1 MLLKRKNIAIACM
14 LAACVLSCKNTD
26 SSSFDPMFDSRCHVQ
41 QKERGDEWPGA
52 YMWHPG
58 QLAAWLQA
66 DNLARSKGRC
76 VNVGYPG
83 SFYRKSESTLFRAD
97 TDLGN
102 AGTLEWRSTG
112 EVQLTLDGKVQACNG
127 NQFEIPAGRH
137 NLQILVTTQSR
148 VPALIVMGGG
158 LEDENCWTAS
168 TDGENWSPVES
179 DSRYCCPE
187 SFPDEAQEVLVTI
200 PQEGK
205 IRLADGEQRLIDF
218 KYLELGYVRMHVK
231 GDARLAFCVGETPE
245 EARNTDIRGFEQYAL
260 DTLTIK
266 GEQDISLKERALRYL
281 NISAVEGECT
291 ISNLR
296 FDAEMW
302 PVTPEM
308 AFECD
313 DEEFNVIFNAAK
325 ATMHTCMHNFY
336 LDGVKR
342 DFLPWALDAVLSS
355 IGADFAFGDRQ
366 MSRNGISIALLPD
379 NPRKEDIGVC
389 DYPLHALIGLQQEYL
404 RYGDLKT
411 SLMFQKRIIDQ
422 MSVYMSLQDEN
433 GFISSSEDDWGFIP
447 GWNLQNG
454 PDRNGTP
461 AYAQMLLMENFRIAA
476 RFAGLWE
483 MPELAEIYAARAA
496 FLEKSIKDHFWDA
509 ERRVFINGLNPDGS
523 RDERISHHSQYWAV
537 LTGLYP
543 ETEYR
548 HLFNEVYPSIPDY
561 FGDVSFEKGYEAIAF
576 AKAGYMSEFMD
587 IMKRIFGVWLEKGH
601 TRFPEN
607 FMVGESEAKQ
617 LEFYDRPFGLSL
629 CHGANGVAPICAVVY
644 GLFGFR
650 QDMEHPGEYTV
661 SPKLFNLKHMKGYF
675 PVKEGRIAI
684 EVTEDGKVKVDAPEN
699 CTVHISN

>member
-1 MLLKRKNIAIACM
+1 MKQRNIAIGCM
-14 LAACVLSCKNTD
+14 LAACLLSCQQADNT
-26 SSSFDPMFDSRCHVQ
+26 FDPMFDSQCHVQ
-41 QKERGDEWPGA
+41 QKNGGDEWPGA

-83 SFYRKSESTLFRAD
+83 SYYKRSETTLFQAN
-97 TDLGN
+97 TDLDN
-102 AGTLEWRSTG
+102 AGMLDWRSTG
-112 EVQLTLDGKVQACNG
+112 EVQLTLDGEVQECKG
-127 NQFEIPAGRH
+127 NQFEIPAGKH
-137 NLQILVTTQSR
+137 ELQILVTSQSR
-148 VPALIVMGGG
+148 VPALIVKGAG
-158 LEDENCWTAS
+158 LEDDNCWTAS

-187 SFPDEAQEVLVTI
+187 SFPDEKQEVLVTI
-200 PQEGK
+200 PYEGK
-205 IRLADGEQRLIDF
+205 FKLKAGEQRLVDF
-218 KYLELGYVRMHVK
+218 KYLELGYVRLHVK
-231 GDARLAFCVGETPE
+231 GNARLAFSVGETAA

-260 DTLTIK
+260 DTLSIE
-266 GEQDISLKERALRYL
+266 GEQDISLEEHALRYL
-281 NISAVEGECT
+281 NITAVEGECT
-291 ISNLR
+291 VSDLH

-302 PVTPEM
+302 PVKPEM
-308 AFECD
+308 GFECD
-313 DEEFNVIFNAAK
+313 DEELNDIFNAAT

-366 MSRNGISIALLPD
+366 MGRNGISIALLPD
-379 NPRKEDIGVC
+379 HPSKEDIGVC

-422 MSVYMSLQDEN
+422 MNVYMSLQDEN
-433 GFISSSEDDWGFIP
+433 GFISADGDWGFIP
-447 GWNLQNG
+447 GWDLQNG
-454 PDRNGTP
+454 PERSGTA

-476 RFAGLWE
+476 RFARLWE
-483 MPELAEIYAARAA
+483 MPELAETYTARAD
-496 FLEKSIKDHFWDA
+496 FLEKSIKDCFWDA
-509 ERRVFINGLNPDGS
+509 DRRVFINGLRPDGS

-543 ETEYR
+543 EAGYG
-548 HLFNEVYPSIPDY
+548 HLFEEVYPSIPNY
-561 FGDVSFEKGYEAIAF
+561 FGDVSFEKGYEAMAF
-576 AKAGYMSEFMD
+576 AKAGYTAEFID
-587 IMKRIFGVWLEKGH
+587 IMKKIFGVWLEKGH

-607 FMVGESEAKQ
+607 FMVYESEAKQ

-629 CHGANGVAPICAVVY
+629 CHGANGVAPVCTVVY

-661 SPKLFNLKHMKGYF
+661 SPKLSGLKYMKGYF
-675 PVKEGRIAI
+675 PVKEGRITI
-684 EVTEDGKVKVDAPEN
+684 QVSEDGEVNVDAPDN
-699 CTVHISN
+699 CTVRVL

>member
-1 MLLKRKNIAIACM
+1 MKQKNIAISCM
-14 LAACVLSCKNTD
+14 LAACLLSCQKTD
-26 SSSFDPMFDSRCHVQ
+26 NNFDPMFDNRCHVQ
-41 QKERGDEWPGA
+41 QKDRGDEWPGA

-76 VNVGYPG
+76 VYVGYPD
-83 SFYRKSESTLFRAD
+83 SYYKRSESTLFRAD
-97 TDLGN
+97 TDLDN
-102 AGTLEWRSTG
+102 AGMLEWRSTG
-112 EVQLTLDGKVQACNG
+112 EVQLTLDGEVQVCNG
-127 NQFEIPAGRH
+127 NHFEIPAGKH
-137 NLQILVTTQSR
+137 ILQILVTAQSR
-148 VPALIVMGGG
+148 IPALIVTGVG

-179 DSRYCCPE
+179 DGRYCCPE

-200 PQEGK
+200 PYKGK
-205 IRLADGEQRLIDF
+205 IKLKDGEQRLIDF
-218 KYLELGYVRMHVK
+218 KYLELGYVKMHVK
-231 GDARLAFCVGETPE
+231 GNARLAFSVGETAE
-245 EARNTDIRGFEQYAL
+245 EARNTVIRDFEQYAL
-260 DTLTIK
+260 DTLSIE
-266 GEQDISLKERALRYL
+266 GEQDISLEERALRYL
-281 NISAVEGECT
+281 NITAVEGECT
-291 ISNLR
+291 VSNLH

-302 PVTPEM
+302 PVNPEM
-308 AFECD
+308 GFECD
-313 DEEFNVIFNAAK
+313 DEDLNDIFNAAK
-325 ATMHTCMHNFY
+325 ATLHTCMHNFY

-342 DFLPWALDAVLSS
+342 DFLPWGLDAILSS

-366 MSRNGISIALLPD
+366 LSRNGISIALLPD
-379 NPRKEDIGVC
+379 HPKKEDIGVY

-422 MSVYMSLQDEN
+422 MSVYMSIQDEN
-433 GFISSSEDDWGFIP
+433 GFITSSGGSWGFIP

-454 PDRNGTP
+454 PERSGTA

-476 RFAGLWE
+476 RFARLWE
-483 MPELAEIYAARAA
+483 MPELAEMYTSRADL
-496 FLEKSIKDHFWDA
+496 LEKSIKDCFWDA
-509 ERRVFINGLNPDGS
+509 ERRVFINGLRLDGS

-548 HLFNEVYPSIPDY
+548 HLFEEVYPSIPDY

-587 IMKRIFGVWLEKGH
+587 IMKKIFGVWLEKGH
-601 TRFPEN
+601 IRFPEN
-607 FMVGESEAKQ
+607 FMVNESEAKQ

-629 CHGANGVAPICAVVY
+629 CHGANGVAPVCAVVY

-650 QDMEHPGEYTV
+650 QDMDHPGEYTV
-661 SPKLFNLKHMKGYF
+661 SPRLFNLKYMKGYF
-675 PVKEGRIAI
+675 PVKEGRISI
-684 EVTEDGKVKVDAPEN
+684 QVTEEGKVQVDAPDN
-699 CTVHISN
+699 CTVRVLDQ

>member
-1 MLLKRKNIAIACM
+1 M
-14 LAACVLSCKNTD
+14 LAACLLSCQNTD
-26 SSSFDPMFDSRCHVQ
+26 ITFDPMFDDQCTLQ
-41 QKERGDEWPGA
+41 QKDRGDEWPGA

-83 SFYRKSESTLFRAD
+83 SFYRRSESTLFQANTGLD
-97 TDLGN
+97 NTGV
-102 AGTLEWRSTG
+102 LEWRSTG
-112 EVQLTLDGKVQACNG
+112 EVQLTLDEEVQACTG
-127 NQFEIPAGRH
+127 NQFEIPAGKHR
-137 NLQILVTTQSR
+137 LQILVTSQSR
-148 VPALIVMGGG
+148 VPALIVMGAG
-158 LEDENCWTAS
+158 LEDENRWTAS

-179 DSRYCCPE
+179 DGRYCCPG

-200 PQEGK
+200 PHEGK
-205 IRLADGEQRLIDF
+205 IRLKDGDQRLIDF
-218 KYLELGYVRMHVK
+218 RYLELGYVRMHVK
-231 GDARLAFCVGETPE
+231 GNARLAFSVGETPE
-245 EARNTDIRGFEQYAL
+245 EARNTVISGFEQYAL
-260 DTLTIK
+260 DTLSIE
-266 GEQDISLKERALRYL
+266 GEQDISLEERALRYL
-281 NISAVEGECT
+281 NITAVEGECT
-291 ISNLR
+291 VSKLH

-302 PVTPEM
+302 PVNPEM
-308 AFECD
+308 GFECD
-313 DEEFNVIFNAAK
+313 DEELNEIFNAAK

-342 DFLPWALDAVLSS
+342 DFLPWALDAILSS
-355 IGADFAFGDRQ
+355 IGADLAFGDRQ
-366 MSRNGISIALLPD
+366 LSRNGISIALLPD
-379 NPRKEDIGVC
+379 NPKKEDIGVY
-389 DYPLHALIGLQQEYL
+389 DYPLHALIGLQQEYM

-433 GFISSSEDDWGFIP
+433 GFITSSDESWGFIP

-454 PDRNGTP
+454 PERIGTP

-476 RFAGLWE
+476 RFAKLWE
-483 MPELAEIYAARAA
+483 MPELAETYIARADL
-496 FLEKSIKDHFWDA
+496 LEKSIKDCFWDA
-509 ERRVFINGLNPDGS
+509 ERRVFINGLRLDGS

-548 HLFNEVYPSIPDY
+548 HLFEEVYPSIPDY

-576 AKAGYMSEFMD
+576 AKAGYMPEFID
-587 IMKRIFGVWLEKGH
+587 IMKRIFGVWLDKGH

-617 LEFYDRPFGLSL
+617 LEFYGRPFGLSL
-629 CHGANGVAPICAVVY
+629 CHGANGVAPVCAVVY
-644 GLFGFR
+644 GLFGFS

-661 SPKLFNLKHMKGYF
+661 SPRLYNLKYMKGYF
-675 PVKEGRIAI
+675 PVKEGRITI
-684 EVTEDGKVKVDAPEN
+684 QVTKDGKVQVDAPDN
-699 CTVHISN
+699 CTVRVLDRD

>member
-1 MLLKRKNIAIACM
+1 
-14 LAACVLSCKNTD
+14 
-26 SSSFDPMFDSRCHVQ
+26 MFNNRCLVQ
-41 QKERGDEWPGA
+41 QKNGGDEWLGA

-83 SFYRKSESTLFRAD
+83 SYYKRSQSTLFQTNTELDKACM
-97 TDLGN
+97 
-102 AGTLEWRSTG
+102 LEWRSTG
-112 EVQLTLDGKVQACNG
+112 EVQLTLDGKVQDCKE
-127 NQFEIPAGRH
+127 NQFEIPAGKH
-137 NLQILVTTQSR
+137 ELQILVTTQSR
-148 VPALIVMGGG
+148 VPALIVKGAG
-158 LEDENCWTAS
+158 LEDDNCWKAS

-187 SFPDEAQEVLVTI
+187 SFPDEKQEVLVTI
-200 PQEGK
+200 PYEGK
-205 IRLADGEQRLIDF
+205 FKLKAGEQRLIDF

-231 GDARLAFCVGETPE
+231 GNARLAFSVGETTE

-260 DTLTIK
+260 DTLSIE
-266 GEQDISLKERALRYL
+266 GEQDISLEERALRYL
-281 NISAVEGECT
+281 NITAVEGECT
-291 ISNLR
+291 VSNLH

-302 PVTPEM
+302 PVSQEM
-308 AFECD
+308 GFECD
-313 DEEFNVIFNAAK
+313 DEELNDIFNAAT

-366 MSRNGISIALLPD
+366 MGRNGISIALLPD
-379 NPRKEDIGVC
+379 HPSKEDIGVC

-433 GFISSSEDDWGFIP
+433 GFISADGDWGFIP
-447 GWNLQNG
+447 GWDLQNG
-454 PDRNGTP
+454 PERSGTA
-461 AYAQMLLMENFRIAA
+461 AYAQMLLLENFRIAA
-476 RFAGLWE
+476 RFAKLWE
-483 MPELAEIYAARAA
+483 MPELAETYTARAD
-496 FLEKSIKDHFWDA
+496 FLEKSIKDCFWDA
-509 ERRVFINGLNPDGS
+509 DRRVFINGLRLDGT

-543 ETEYR
+543 ETEYG
-548 HLFNEVYPSIPDY
+548 HLFEGVYPSIPDY
-561 FGDVSFEKGYEAIAF
+561 IGDVSFEKGYEAIAF
-576 AKAGYMSEFMD
+576 AKAGYTAEFID
-587 IMKRIFGVWLEKGH
+587 IMKKIFGVWLEKGH

-629 CHGANGVAPICAVVY
+629 CHGANGVAPVCTVVY

-661 SPKLFNLKHMKGYF
+661 SPKLSGLKYMKGYF
-675 PVKEGRIAI
+675 PVKEGRITIKVA
-684 EVTEDGKVKVDAPEN
+684 EDGKVQVDAPDN
-699 CTVHISN
+699 CTVRVLD